1 MTKTKTKRIITVY
14 VKLQSKKLYFQIKLK
29 QYENNIKNKWK
40 IMKVI
45 IGKSKI
51 LTKNKLP
58 TRKPLLK
65 NSTVVL

>member
-1 MTKTKTKRIITVY
+1 MTKTKKRIITVY
-14 VKLQSKKLYFQIKLK
+14 VKLQSKKLQNKLK
-29 QYENNIKNKWK
+29 QYENNIKNTWK
-40 IMKVI
+40 IIKVI

-65 NSTVVL
+65 NSTVIS